1 MIANGKRRAA
11 GNKINPTSMGRE
23 CTVAQTMFSITSGF
37 IVRNKYKVPV
47 GNG

>member
-1 MIANGKRRAA
+1 
-11 GNKINPTSMGRE
+11 MGRE

-47 GNG
+47 GNGWNVRCVVIAFDVAS